1 MCDYFYG
8 ISRKL
13 FVGGRRS
20 RVKEVD
26 CELPDAG
33 ASLEE
38 VQRLREENSR
48 LRSLLIAHDI
58 RIPESTSFTD
68 ESPQVSNSAP
78 EVRNPVVATAEQ
90 RISIFRSLF
99 RGREDVYAIRWENA
113 DGRSGYMPKA
123 DRDWKSYLSATA
135 EDRKKVDRLTR
146 TYRPLT
152 DDVVRA
158 HLVGEHTAGIYP
170 LLQDETCWLLA
181 VDFDKKTWQQ
191 DASAFLEACL
201 ELNVPAALER
211 SRSGNGGH
219 VWIFFERA
227 IPATTARKLGCVI
240 LTRTMESRH
249 QIGLDS
255 YDRFF
260 PNQDTMPKGGFGNL
274 IALPLQKSPRANG
287 NSVFIDSQFRPYPNQ
302 WEFLAS
308 VKRMP
313 TDAVE
318 AVVLEA
324 QKRGDVIGVR
334 ISNVDDEDIDPWMLP
349 PSKARAERE
358 IPGPFPARVQIVR
371 SNLVYVEKDG
381 LPPAMLNRLLRLA
394 AFQNPEFYKAQ
405 AMRLPTFNK
414 PRVIACGEDLANYIA
429 LPRGCIAEVVQLFET
444 HHIKAVIDDKR
455 FAGHPIDVKF
465 SGQLRPAQ
473 LDAAA
478 MIAEHDEGILCAPT
492 AFGKTALAAWMIAA
506 RKVNTLVLVHRQ
518 QLLDQWHARL
528 AMFLSL
534 PAKSIGQVGG
544 GKSERNG
551 LVDLAIIQSTHD
563 KAGVKDFVAEYGQVI
578 VDECHHLSAFT
589 FEQVMKQVKAKYVLG
604 LTATPERKDGHHPII
619 YMQCGPIRYKLSAR
633 SMTAASPFEH
643 EVIPRLTDFCLSPEQ
658 ADTTIQELYAA
669 LVDDKTRNELIVGD
683 LLRVIQDGCSPLL
696 LTARTEHLKYFE
708 TALAG
713 EVGNVF
719 VLKGGM
725 GKKQRRSIADAIAAV
740 PESAPRVI
748 LATGSY
754 IGEGFDDARLDTLF
768 LAMPISWKGTLQQYV
783 GRLHRL
789 HDAKRIV
796 RVYDYVDSNVL
807 MLARMFARRL
817 KGYSSIGYRI
827 CNTPYDV
834 FGQEQQAI
842 VPESPDA
849 EPLGE
854 HGGV

>member
-1 MCDYFYG
+1 MNKVDG
-8 ISRKL
+8 I
-13 FVGGRRS
+13 
-20 RVKEVD
+20 
-26 CELPDAG
+26 LPSSEMSG
-33 ASLEE
+33 EE
-38 VQRLREENSR
+38 VQRLQEENLR
-48 LRSLLIAHDI
+48 LRSLLITHGI
-58 RIPESTSFTD
+58 PIPEVANLTGPPPQISDS
-68 ESPQVSNSAP
+68 ES
-78 EVRNPVVATAEQ
+78 NPKVGTAAQ
-90 RISIFRSLF
+90 RITLFRSLF
-99 RGREDVYAIRWENA
+99 RGRDDVYAIRWENA
-113 DGRSGYMPKA
+113 DGRTGYMPKA

-135 EDRKKVDRLTR
+135 EDRKKVDRQTR

-158 HLVGEHTAGIYP
+158 HLVGEHTVGLYP
-170 LLQDETCWLLA
+170 LLQDETCWFLA

-191 DASAFLEACL
+191 DAIAFLEVCR
-201 ELNVPAALER
+201 ELNISAALER

-274 IALPLQKSPRANG
+274 IAFPLQKAPRANG
-287 NSVFIDSQFRPYPNQ
+287 NSVFIDTEFRPYPNQ

-313 TDAVE
+313 ADAVE

-324 QKRGDVIGVR
+324 QKHGDIIGVR
-334 ISNVDDEDIDPWMLP
+334 ISNVDDEDVDPWMLP

-358 IPGPFPARVQIVR
+358 IPGPFPARVQVVR

-394 AFQNPEFYKAQ
+394 AFQNPEFYKSQ

-429 LPRGCIAEVVQLFET
+429 LPRGCIAEVIQLLEA
-444 HHIKAVIDDKR
+444 HRIKTVIDDKR
-455 FAGHPIDVKF
+455 FAGHPIDVEF
-465 SGQLRPAQ
+465 SGHLRPVQ

-478 MIAEHDEGILCAPT
+478 MIAAHNDGILCAPT
-492 AFGKTALAAWMIAA
+492 AFGKTALAAWMIAT

-528 AMFLSL
+528 EMFLNL
-534 PAKSIGQVGG
+534 PKKSIGQIGG
-544 GKSERNG
+544 GKSDPSG
-551 LVDLAIIQSTHD
+551 CIDIAIIQSTHD

-633 SMTAASPFEH
+633 AMTASSPFEH
-643 EVIPRLTDFCLSPEQ
+643 EVIPRLTEFRSPPEQ

-669 LVDDKTRNELIVGD
+669 LVNDNIRNELIVGD
-683 LLRVIQDGCSPLL
+683 LLRVVQDGCSPLL
-696 LTARTEHLKYFE
+696 LTARTEHLTYFA

-713 EVGNVF
+713 IVENVF

-725 GKKQRRSIADAIAAV
+725 GKKQRRLIAEAIAAV

-789 HDAKRIV
+789 YDAKRVV
-796 RVYDYVDSNVL
+796 RVYDYVDSDVQ
-807 MLARMFARRL
+807 MLARMYARRL
-817 KGYSSIGYRI
+817 KGYSAIGYRI
-827 CNTPYDV
+827 CNTLYDV
-834 FGQEQQAI
+834 FGRERQATGL
-842 VPESPDA
+842 ERPDA
-849 EPLGE
+849 QSLGG
-854 HGGV
+854 HGNL